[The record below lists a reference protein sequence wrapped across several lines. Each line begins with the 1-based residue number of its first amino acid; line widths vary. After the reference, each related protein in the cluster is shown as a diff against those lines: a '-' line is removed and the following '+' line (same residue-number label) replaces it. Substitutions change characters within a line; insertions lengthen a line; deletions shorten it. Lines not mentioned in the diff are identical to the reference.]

1 MSQNIDRLFN
11 LLPTIYRQRD
21 ADENGQLKALLRVI
35 AEQVNI
41 VEADIAQLYENWF
54 IETCQDWVVPYI
66 GDLIGYQPVREAGE
80 AADITGI
87 ESQQLTRALS
97 SRREV
102 GNTIAYRRRKG
113 TLSLLAQLAQDVAG
127 WPAYAIEFYRLL
139 GVSQSSNFRH
149 LQRGRVVDIRKHSAL
164 EQIGHPFDREAHRV
178 DVRRVDSSMTQGRFN
193 LPSVGLFVWRL
204 KSYPATRVTAYCVR
218 DGNPSCYTFSVL
230 GNDRPLYNHPQ
241 ATRRPEDELNFPGRI
256 TRRELR
262 EHLADYY
269 GEGKS
274 IQIWSRERLE
284 TGEGQEHQVSSQTE
298 QRESHASQQ
307 SSRHV
312 EHFEGH
318 RHHGYPEHYGHYGEQ
333 YQMGAQQSSPPNGQD
348 AQGAQPPVSGRPP
361 HTANAQQEPQLPLVA
376 PERIVAADLS
386 EWAYRP
392 HGDKVAVDPQ
402 LGRII
407 FPLGDQVDDVVVSF
421 YYGFSADI
429 GGGEYNRPTLR
440 PSTYQL
446 FQVGEHPGA
455 TQGFTTVQGALD
467 AWQDWKANNPLPH
480 YGVIEIVDNGVY
492 TEQLN
497 ISLEQDERLE
507 ICAANRRRPVLRLI
521 EWKEDRPDYLKVS
534 GGPGSHFT
542 LDGLLITG
550 GIVQVSGHVKG
561 VHLRHCTLVPGR
573 GLRHDCEPRSPGEPS
588 LELFH
593 AGECV
598 TIEHSILGIILV
610 YENEKRDD
618 PIRMTISDSILDA
631 ASMKHDALCRPEDD
645 RIAYVDLTVL
655 RSTILGR
662 VRVHSIAPAENSIF
676 TGELTV
682 ARRQAGCMR
691 FCSINPESRTPRRFH
706 CQPDLAREA
715 ARKEVQGIADQQ
727 AKDAYIRR
735 AVDRVRPVFN
745 STRYGRP
752 DYCQLAFACAPEIT
766 RGADDESELG
776 VFHDL
781 YQPQRGA
788 NLRARLAEFTP
799 AGVDTGIIFVS

>member
-1 MSQNIDRLFN
+1 MSQNIDRLFD
-11 LLPTIYRQRD
+11 LLPSIYRQRD

-41 VEADIAQLYENWF
+41 VEADIARLYENWF
-54 IETCQDWVVPYI
+54 IETCQDWIMPYI
-66 GDLIGYQPVREAGE
+66 GDLIGYQPVHEAGE
-80 AADITGI
+80 AVDITST
-87 ESQQLTRALS
+87 ESRQLTRILS

-113 TLSLLAQLAQDVAG
+113 TLSLLAQLAKDMSD
-127 WPAYAIEFYRLL
+127 WPAYPLEFYRLL

-164 EQIGHPFDREAHRV
+164 EQIGRPFEREAHRV
-178 DVRRVDSSMTQGRFN
+178 DVRRIDSSMTQGRYN

-204 KSYPATRVTAYCVR
+204 KAYSATRITAYCVR
-218 DGNPSCYTFSVL
+218 EGNPSCYTFSVM
-230 GNDRPLYNHPQ
+230 GNDRPLYNHEQ
-241 ATRRPEDELNFPGRI
+241 TSTGPENEQNFPGPI

-262 EHLADYY
+262 EHLTDYY

-274 IQIWSRERLE
+274 IQIWARERLDTGESRER
-284 TGEGQEHQVSSQTE
+284 QASSQTE
-298 QRESHASQQ
+298 QREPRTMQQ

-312 EHFEGH
+312 EHFEEH
-318 RHHGYPEHYGHYGEQ
+318 RHHGHHEHHGHNSEQ
-333 YQMGAQQSSPPNGQD
+333 GPHTGAQQQSPPHEQHSQD
-348 AQGAQPPVSGRPP
+348 AQPPGSSRPP
-361 HTANAQQEPQLPLVA
+361 HTAAAQQEPPLQLVTPD
-376 PERIVAADLS
+376 RIVAADLS

-392 HGDKVAVDPQ
+392 RHDKVAVDPQ

-407 FPLGDQVDDVVVSF
+407 FPLGDQVDDVIVSF

-440 PSTYQL
+440 PSRYKL
-446 FQVGEHPGA
+446 FQVGKKLEA
-455 TQGFTTVQGALD
+455 TQGFTTVQKALD
-467 AWQDWKANNPLPH
+467 AWQDWKVSNPLPH
-480 YGVIEIVDNGVY
+480 HGVIEIVDNGVY

-507 ICAANRRRPVLRLI
+507 ICAANRQRPVIRLI

-534 GGPGSHFT
+534 GGSGSHFT

-550 GIVQVSGHVKG
+550 GVVQVREEVMG
-561 VHLRHCTLVPGR
+561 VHLRHCTLVPGKSIH
-573 GLRHDCEPRSPGEPS
+573 HDCEPRSPGEPS

-598 TIEHSILGIILV
+598 TIEHSIVGTILV
-610 YENEKRDD
+610 HENADRED
-618 PIRMTISDSILDA
+618 PIRMTISDCILDA
-631 ASMKHDALCRPEDD
+631 TGIKRDALCQPDN

-655 RSTILGR
+655 RSTILGC
-662 VRVHSIAPAENSIF
+662 VRVHSIALAENSIF
-676 TGELTV
+676 TSELTI

-691 FCSINPESRTPRRFH
+691 FCSINPESRAPRRFH

-715 ARKEVQGIADQQ
+715 ARNEVQGVADQQ
-727 AKDAYIRR
+727 AKAAYIRR

-766 RGADDESELG
+766 QGADDESELG

-781 YQPQRGA
+781 YQPQREA
-788 NLRARLAEFTP
+788 NLRARLDEFTP
-799 AGVDTGIIFVS
+799 ASMDTGIIFVS